1 MLNTSFQHTV
11 YIQTQS
17 HLIREVV
24 ARHLR
29 HRKPQSELINSHSCP
44 YRKARHR
51 TLVAQVHLRT
61 AAVVVTQ
68 RQVET
73 LALRYNIYR
82 EYRMPKQHIIPLH
95 LAALQLT
102 RHRIRTGVREC
113 INYVPAL

>member
-73 LALRYNIYR
+73 LALRYYIQS

-102 RHRIRTGVREC
+102 RHGVVPGVREL
-113 INYVPAL
+113 IT